1 MNNVWVLGSA
11 SVNLSNI
18 LQEEAEKKEKEQE
31 LADARAAAAA
41 AVAAAANKVRYVAG
55 KSAV

>member
-1 MNNVWVLGSA
+1 MYGYWVVPLLH
-11 SVNLSNI
+11 LSNI

-41 AVAAAANKVRYVAG
+41 AVAAAANKVRYVAR
-55 KSAV
+55 KSAVW

>member
-1 MNNVWVLGSA
+1 MYGYWVVSLLH
-11 SVNLSNI
+11 LSNN

-41 AVAAAANKVRYVAG
+41 AVAAAANKVGYVA
-55 KSAV
+55 KETAIW